1 MNEHEA
7 LTVLDRR
14 MADASA
20 ELRRAVEDALGDSAS
35 VPASTAATGQ
45 ERGGAGS
52 APAIKLDLAA
62 APSGRHRRWVWA
74 AAAAVIA
81 IVGVAGL
88 VLVNGR
94 KDNDAPPASTGA
106 QPFLTPGWLPPGW
119 GPKSAVRG
127 NGSAGQPSTA
137 TVYGL
142 STAEDPWTGDVVLV
156 VQIDRGG
163 TTTAA
168 GSDTVDVAGHAGTI
182 SRDGPNLT
190 VTVPVGDRTF
200 TITGFGL
207 DRDAVLRVAAAAVD
221 DQPIEPVL
229 PPDLVEVA
237 SGSLDFAG
245 QPPARGLALVYGADS
260 STHSVTIMQR
270 PGRASEIGL
279 VRLVLPAPNTTTDV
293 EVHGQPGILLEGA
306 DVPSVV
312 QWVEA
317 PDLLVTLWADGLGG
331 EDLIRLAEAMQ
342 PATDAEIDDLVSQYH
357 EFPVVTDDLAEGE
370 VVVASG
376 DRGSSHWR
384 VTAREDNGSVDVSYT
399 DGSSGFGFAVAPGP
413 GPDSEPE
420 LGVTT
425 SDTVDERGERVLI
438 GVADP
443 TIARVV
449 VEAAGQPRLL
459 VELYRRDELPGT
471 VIVGFV
477 PDTYDGG
484 AVVGLD
490 ANGHELVRT
499 PLEQ

>member
-14 MADASA
+14 MAEASA
-20 ELRRAVEDALGDSAS
+20 ELRRAVDDALGDSSS
-35 VPASTAATGQ
+35 VPASTAATRP
-45 ERGGAGS
+45 ERDGAGS
-52 APAIKLDLAA
+52 SPAINLDLAA
-62 APSGRHRRWVWA
+62 APSRRHRRWVLA

-81 IVGVAGL
+81 IAGVAGL
-88 VLVNGR
+88 VLVNGSR
-94 KDNDAPPASTGA
+94 DKTAPPANTGP

-127 NGSAGQPSTA
+127 NASAGQPSTA

-163 TTTAA
+163 TTVAA
-168 GSDTVDVAGHAGTI
+168 GSDTIDVAGHAGTI
-182 SRDGPNLT
+182 SRDGANLT

-200 TITGFGL
+200 TITGLGV

-221 DQPIEPVL
+221 GQPIEPVL
-229 PPDLVEVA
+229 PPGLVEVA
-237 SGSLDFAG
+237 SGSIDFAG
-245 QPPARGLALVYGADS
+245 QPPAGGLALVYGADS

-279 VRLVLPAPNTTTDV
+279 LRLVLPAPNTTTDV
-293 EVHGQPGILLEGA
+293 EVHGQRGMLLEGA

-317 PDLLVTLWADGLGG
+317 PDLLVTVWADGLGG
-331 EDLIRLAEAMQ
+331 EELMRLAEAMD
-342 PATDAEIDDLVSQYH
+342 PATDAEIDDLVSKYH
-357 EFPVVTDDLAEGE
+357 ESPVVTDDLAEGE
-370 VVVASG
+370 IVVASG

-384 VTAREDNGSVDVSYT
+384 VTAREDNGSVDVSYA

-413 GPDSEPE
+413 GQDSAPE
-420 LGVTT
+420 LGITT
-425 SDTVDERGERVLI
+425 SDTVNERGERVLV

-449 VEAAGQPRLL
+449 VEAVGQPRFP
-459 VELYRRDELPGT
+459 VEVYRRDELPGT

-477 PDTYDGG
+477 PHAYDGG
-484 AVVGLD
+484 DVVGLD
-490 ANGHELVRT
+490 ANGHEVART